1 MGNRQ
6 SCPDSRIVETSCG
19 KVQGRRLIYKGERQ
33 VEAFQGIPFAKPPVG
48 KLRFKKPEPPEKWDG
63 IKETKKFGPRAIV
76 TPFVNGFVENLLVT
90 RGVVFI
96 TIQYRLGYLGF
107 LSTGDAAC
115 PGNNGLWDQTA
126 ALRWVNDN
134 IEAFGGNKNNITLLG
149 QSAGGASVDLLH
161 LSPHSTNLFHKVIPM
176 AGNAECRWAT
186 NKNMPQ
192 QCRNKAA
199 RLGITSYETS
209 EELLDKLRAL
219 PAEKFAV
226 NFRNREKEP
235 DVNLETVPILDGDF
249 FPESIDE
256 MRKKAKPK
264 PLMTGVCTEEGL
276 FFIPGKKPTEQDLN
290 EVVNFAVHE
299 AKDRNAIAADLKS
312 VYLPDGIPADKD
324 VFMRSIA
331 NIASDY
337 FFNAGTIELCR
348 KTVALQGLNTTE
360 QVTPHFPPHS
370 TPFAAPADPP
380 LSIPKCW
387 FGYNKPSS
395 KEWKQLMEFD
405 DEDAED
411 IMEEY
416 LSNSTQTS
424 DSDQTNSPRILL
436 DHRANGERANPGEYS
451 ELIKHEK
458 NIDRFV
464 LAICPSEKTL
474 TSSFGTW
481 ETKRLRHEAVYLYQ
495 FEHFNPKVMGFAG
508 RQLPIQGRTESRYT
522 EFHPK
527 QFFSDATHASELIYL
542 FKKGLFTLTEVSLTD
557 EDKHAMHLF
566 TTAFTNFAK
575 YGDPNG
581 SNDDKSDL
589 DVYWKPLDKMN
600 HSRNFVFASVK
611 PYMSD
616 QFFEGRIA
624 QFVDVVNKHRAEIHA
639 SSYPSSVSMDMSHS
653 RTHLLPPDPMLGT
666 RILSR
671 KPTRF
676 RCALAEVKTLTLTCV
691 IDRCTKCV
699 DGVCSDY
706 PLTQQSTTSRNR
718 KRAAAPEERHSQSYS
733 FAWNCSTS
741 RYGRTACD
749 GTGCTN

>member
-1 MGNRQ
+1 MGDRQ

-19 KVQGRRLIYKGERQ
+19 KVQGRRLIYKEERQ

-76 TPFVNGFVENLLVT
+76 TPFVNGFVENLLRGTPSEDCLYLNVFTPCWKAPQGGLPVMIFVHGGAFELGDAQIFGDLNICDNIVT

-199 RLGITSYETS
+199 RLGITAYETS

-299 AKDRNAIAADLKS
+299 AEDKNAIAADLKS

-348 KTVALQGLNTTE
+348 KTVALQ
-360 QVTPHFPPHS
+360 V
-370 TPFAAPADPP
+370 
-380 LSIPKCW
+380 
-387 FGYNKPSS
+387 
-395 KEWKQLMEFD
+395 EFD

-411 IMEEY
+411 IMEE
-416 LSNSTQTS
+416 
-424 DSDQTNSPRILL
+424 
-436 DHRANGERANPGEYS
+436 NPYPCTTKQRTKS
-451 ELIKHEK
+451 FLELIKHEK

-481 ETKRLRHEAVYLYQ
+481 ETKQLRPKATAKRGDEAVYLYQ

-508 RQLPIQGRTESRYT
+508 RQLPIQ
-522 EFHPK
+522 
-527 QFFSDATHASELIYL
+527 DATHASELIYL

-575 YGDPNG
+575 YG
-581 SNDDKSDL
+581 
-589 DVYWKPLDKMN
+589 
-600 HSRNFVFASVK
+600 
-611 PYMSD
+611 
-616 QFFEGRIA
+616 
-624 QFVDVVNKHRAEIHA
+624 
-639 SSYPSSVSMDMSHS
+639 
-653 RTHLLPPDPMLGT
+653 
-666 RILSR
+666 
-671 KPTRF
+671 
-676 RCALAEVKTLTLTCV
+676 
-691 IDRCTKCV
+691 
-699 DGVCSDY
+699 
-706 PLTQQSTTSRNR
+706 
-718 KRAAAPEERHSQSYS
+718 
-733 FAWNCSTS
+733 
-741 RYGRTACD
+741 
-749 GTGCTN
+749 